1 MSLHTKNH
9 EETKGGTRRQAQ
21 ASPVN
26 TAEQGGENIL
36 QTWRNLAFH
45 RVRRFRLRWSHMRHG
60 ARKHTFPESD
70 QMIFQLALLG
80 WGLLM
85 TLGVILKEHTWGRR
99 STALRKAASGARH
112 RHSRRFAPVAVLL
125 LGCVGI
131 ACLTAGSMYTKATT
145 VLYDGEVIAVVASEE
160 QVETARTNLE
170 KTTTRALGKR
180 FTMDESLLQYST
192 GWVMKDAVVDDQAT
206 LEADLS
212 EELGLVTTA
221 YALYVDGE
229 RIGATPYEGA
239 LEELLEQL
247 QSAVTDENT
256 VSCSFAEEVE
266 IREELVPADST
277 INLGYIADKLYSTKT
292 EEVTYEVKK
301 GDTWSRI
308 AADHGMTSKE
318 LEALNPGYDID
329 KLQIGEILTMSAS
342 VPYLTVTVVQQ
353 ERYMDDVMYDIVY
366 TPDASMYV
374 GNEKITSKG
383 AYGAADVVA
392 NVTYI
397 NGQETER
404 TIVSSVM
411 LKEPVTEYALQG
423 TKPVPTWYP
432 TGSFRWPTSGKI
444 TSTFGGRKSPGG
456 IGSTNHKGLDIANKK
471 GTAIYAA
478 DGGTVTYAGWMG
490 GYGYTVKIKHNG
502 TPYET
507 LYAHNSKLLVS
518 VGDKVYKG
526 EQIAK
531 MGSTGNSTGNHCH
544 FEVRYNGVAKNP
556 MNYLP

>member
-9 EETKGGTRRQAQ
+9 EETKGGTRRQTT
-21 ASPVN
+21 ASPAK
-26 TAEQGGENIL
+26 TGEQGGENIL

-45 RVRRFRLRWSHMRHG
+45 RVRRFRLRWSHVLHG

-70 QMIFQLALLG
+70 QLIFQLALLV
-80 WGLLM
+80 WGMLM
-85 TLGVILKEHTWGRR
+85 TGGCVLREKVRTRRSWALRRSYGGGFHVGRR
-99 STALRKAASGARH
+99 
-112 RHSRRFAPVAVLL
+112 FVPVAVLL

-131 ACLTAGSMYTKATT
+131 AGLTAGSMYTKATT

-160 QVETARTNLE
+160 EVESARKNLE
-170 KTTTRALGKR
+170 KTTTRALGER
-180 FTMDESLLQYST
+180 FTMDQSLLQYST
-192 GWVMKDAVVDDQAT
+192 GWVMKEDVVGDRES

-247 QSAVTDENT
+247 QSAVTNENT
-256 VSCSFAEEVE
+256 VSCSFAEDVE
-266 IREELVPADST
+266 IREELVPNGST
-277 INLGYIADKLYSTKT
+277 INLGYIAEKLYSTKT

-308 AADHGMTSKE
+308 AADHDMTTKE
-318 LEALNPGYDID
+318 LEALNPGYDIN
-329 KLQIGEILTMSAS
+329 KLQIGEILTLSAS

-353 ERYMDDVMYDIVY
+353 ERYVDDVMYDIVY
-366 TPDASMYV
+366 AQDANMYV
-374 GNEKITSKG
+374 SDERVDSKG
-383 AYGAADVVA
+383 VYGAADVVA
-392 NVTYI
+392 NVTYV
-397 NGQETER
+397 NGEQTAR
-404 TIVSSVM
+404 TVISSVT
-411 LKEPVTEYALQG
+411 LKEPVTEYRTQG

-432 TGSFRWPTSGKI
+432 TGSFRWPTTGRIS
-444 TSTFGGRKSPGG
+444 STFGGRKSPGG

-502 TPYET
+502 TAYET

-526 EQIAK
+526 QQIAK
-531 MGSTGNSTGNHCH
+531 MGTTGNSTGNHCH
-544 FEVRYNGVAKNP
+544 FEIRYNGVAKNP